1 MLKSPVAAPAA
12 SAPAPAS
19 QAIPKTAHVA
29 MLTSLEH
36 YDIKEFPIPE
46 VGDGDILVKVEGCG
60 VCGTDAHEFK
70 RDPFS
75 LIPVALGHEGTGEIV
90 KMGKNVK
97 KDSAGK
103 DLHLGDKVVTCMIFK
118 DNPDITMF
126 DLNKQNVGG
135 ADVYGLLPDDDI
147 HCMWYCVSAPSD
159 RFEDIEE
166 NFINDIAALGI
177 PVILVLTKVFSKE
190 AATHL
195 EATIRSL
202 KPKIHSVVQVLAKDS
217 EFVPSFG
224 IKELVEETCELLPA
238 SIQNSFV
245 NAQKGSLALKRKKSN
260 LVVKASVATS
270 FGEGFIPIPVADAP
284 LIIATQMA
292 MLAKITTIYGI
303 DIKKNR
309 LETVFASIIGILAAT
324 TGGKTAVSSLFKMM
338 PGVGT
343 LVGGMISGGVA
354 SLITTAL
361 GQSYIQLM
369 ELTISGKI
377 DLSELPADQLETMFT
392 DLFSNYLKKFKGLKH

>member
-1 MLKSPVAAPAA
+1 M
-12 SAPAPAS
+12 
-19 QAIPKTAHVA
+19 
-29 MLTSLEH
+29 
-36 YDIKEFPIPE
+36 
-46 VGDGDILVKVEGCG
+46 
-60 VCGTDAHEFK
+60 
-70 RDPFS
+70 
-75 LIPVALGHEGTGEIV
+75 
-90 KMGKNVK
+90 
-97 KDSAGK
+97 
-103 DLHLGDKVVTCMIFK
+103 
-118 DNPDITMF
+118 
-126 DLNKQNVGG
+126 
-135 ADVYGLLPDDDI
+135 
-147 HCMWYCVSAPSD
+147 
-159 RFEDIEE
+159 
-166 NFINDIAALGI
+166 
-177 PVILVLTKVFSKE
+177 
-190 AATHL
+190 
-195 EATIRSL
+195 
-202 KPKIHSVVQVLAKDS
+202 LAKNS
-217 EFVPSFG
+217 EYVPSFG
-224 IKELVEETCELLPA
+224 IKELVEETCELLPT

-392 DLFSNYLKKFKGLKH
+392 DIFSNYLKKFKGLKH

>member
-1 MLKSPVAAPAA
+1 MKNGGELRYNGRKSPAEFRVASTKERQEQTMDYNDLINQAMKQVKNEENKLQHVNILIAGKSGVGKSTLINAA
-12 SAPAPAS
+12 FRADLAQTGMGRPVTKEIQLIEKPGVP
-19 QAIPKTAHVA
+19 IKI
-29 MLTSLEH
+29 
-36 YDIKEFPIPE
+36 YDTVGFELDKKVQKRTIKEIKKLAKE
-46 VGDGDILVKVEGCG
+46 
-60 VCGTDAHEFK
+60 K
-70 RDPFS
+70 R
-75 LIPVALGHEGTGEIV
+75 
-90 KMGKNVK
+90 KNAV
-97 KDSAGK
+97 
-103 DLHLGDKVVTCMIFK
+103 
-118 DNPDITMF
+118 
-126 DLNKQNVGG
+126 
-135 ADVYGLLPDDDI
+135 PDDDI